1 MPMSENH
8 QFYAD
13 NEGDDETPL
22 SEIDLS
28 IAYEI
33 QSKAIPEDAWENQDV
48 VFYCH
53 DCETLVGVKKKG
65 KGTKFT
71 CQVQW
76 RTYFFGTD
84 RSIRGYFRIGE
95 GKKRK
100 KITFLCFLYRP
111 ELDFGF
117 LSIPLVC

>member
-53 DCETLVGVKKKG
+53 DCETLVGVKKKEG

-71 CQVQW
+71 CQVCNGEHIS
-76 RTYFFGTD
+76 FGTD

-95 GKKRK
+95 GKKEEK
-100 KITFLCFLYRP
+100 K
-111 ELDFGF
+111 
-117 LSIPLVC
+117 